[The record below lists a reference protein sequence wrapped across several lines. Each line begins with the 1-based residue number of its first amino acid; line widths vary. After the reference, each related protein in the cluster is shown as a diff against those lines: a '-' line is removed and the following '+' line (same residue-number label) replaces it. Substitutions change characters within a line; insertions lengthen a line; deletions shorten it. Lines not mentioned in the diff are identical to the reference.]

1 MRTVLSSL
9 YFLWKLSL
17 SLEREGEKARSRVQA
32 LKRPPA
38 PTPPLLPPSLIFILT
53 FILRKVVLKMGST
66 TYAKFSFEFSFE
78 AFFPFN
84 SSFG

>member
-1 MRTVLSSL
+1 MEA
-9 YFLWKLSL
+9 FSL
-17 SLEREGEKARSRVQA
+17 SLEREGEKARFRVQA
-32 LKRPPA
+32 LKRPPAA

-66 TYAKFSFEFSFE
+66 TYLKFSFEFSFE